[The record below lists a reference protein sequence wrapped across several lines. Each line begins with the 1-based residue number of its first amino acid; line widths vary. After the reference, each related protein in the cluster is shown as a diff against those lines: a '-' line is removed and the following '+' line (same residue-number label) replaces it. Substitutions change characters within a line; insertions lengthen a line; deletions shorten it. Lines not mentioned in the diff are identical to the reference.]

1 MDQLDNLSRQKAAIE
16 FLTRISSVPTLA
28 INTDT
33 VISSMLYDPGL
44 DPVTSVKSHHSVI
57 SLHHSNSKEKS
68 LINGIGQK
76 DLRERDLTQQ
86 SRLTEELDKVQ
97 DFALSRKASILKPS
111 LIKGNQLL
119 NPKYSITGISAV
131 AEQLSE
137 AAIIFTNFKLF
148 LHEQNFV

>member
-1 MDQLDNLSRQKAAIE
+1 MVTSEFGLTIRIELRKCQNLKHFRKSFSATLLIRMDQLDNLSRQKAAIE

-68 LINGIGQK
+68 FINGIGQK

-97 DFALSRKASILKPS
+97 DFALSR
-111 LIKGNQLL
+111 
-119 NPKYSITGISAV
+119 
-131 AEQLSE
+131 
-137 AAIIFTNFKLF
+137 
-148 LHEQNFV
+148 